1 MQTRRR
7 DPFRTVR
14 SEGALLPPE
23 LLQRV
28 ADGDQRLGGLT
39 PADYHLPEGEKL
51 RAAIERAWGLLL
63 GRWAAFQALPAPNA
77 GQSGTGQ
84 TREKWLY
91 PLFEQLGYGWLKQM
105 VRREPIILGED
116 EADHYPISH
125 RWGQHTPLHL
135 IGVGVELDR
144 RTPGVR
150 EHREDQRSPHSLV
163 QELLNR
169 TGDRHLWAVVSNGRR
184 LRLLRNNASFTRQAF
199 VEFDLE
205 GMFNGQ
211 VFADFALLWLLVHS
225 SRLEGE
231 RPADCWLE
239 RWHKGAEQA
248 GVVALDRLRDGV
260 RAAIETLGRGFLSH
274 PANDTLRAALRDGW
288 LPKEDFYRHVLRLVY
303 RLLFLFVAEDRG
315 LLAPP
320 DADPKAVERYRRYY
334 STARLRDLAGKRCGS
349 DHHDLYHSLVLV
361 MARLDQT
368 GCPELALPALGS
380 LLWSA
385 EALSVGERG
394 ASAPCLSPNRGL
406 TPPAHL
412 SPNRG
417 LTPPAHL
424 SPNRGLTPPAHLDRR
439 VSLMECRLSNK
450 ALLEAVYELAYI
462 VDGKVRRPVDYKNLG
477 SEELGSVYESLLEQ
491 NPQVDLTAPSDRLFE
506 LREVAGSER
515 KQAGAYY
522 TPTSLIQCLLD
533 SALDPVLDEAC
544 RQPDPAQAL
553 LALKVCDP
561 ACGSGHFLIAAAWRI
576 ARRLASVRS
585 GESEATPEAVR
596 SALRE
601 VIGRCIYGVDINP
614 MAAEL
619 CKVALWIEALDPGK
633 PLSFLDH
640 HIRVG
645 NSLLGATPALLKDG
659 IPDAAFEPIEGDDKA
674 VCKAYRKQNKEER
687 QGYGNLFEDAAPWE
701 QLGNLTAAMQ
711 QLNLLPEDSVADVR
725 RKEELFR
732 RYDDESSYRTSGRFL
747 ADLWCAAFVW
757 KKTRE
762 FDYPI
767 TERLFRRVWKN
778 PHDVQPWMY
787 QEVRRLAEEYQFFHW
802 HLAYPDVFRVPAKDA
817 APENEQ
823 TGWTGGFD
831 VVLGNPPWERIKLQE
846 QEWFAERRP
855 DIANARNAAQRR
867 RMIAELAE
875 QDPALYRAFLE
886 DRRQAEG
893 ESHFVRHSG
902 RYPLTGRGDVNT
914 YALFAE
920 TNRML
925 LNSRARAGF
934 IIQSDIATADTY
946 KEFFADLLAKRQL
959 LTFYDFV
966 NTEGLFPHIH
976 RTHPHFCLITL
987 SSRAS
992 GSQADF
998 AFWNTNTTHLSEPN
1012 RHFTLSAE
1020 DIALVNPN
1028 TRTCPIFR
1036 NRRDAELTKAIYR
1049 RVPVL
1054 IKEGLTPDP
1063 SPSGRGV
1070 PEGRGE
1076 GGNPWGVQFLA
1087 MFHMANDSHLF
1098 TTENTESTEKKS
1110 SVFSVSSVVKFLPL
1124 YEAKMLH
1131 QFDHRWAT
1139 YDGLETRDLTDEEK
1153 RDPSFVVQPR
1163 YWVPA
1168 AEVEDRLRDKWDR
1181 RWLLGWRDICRN
1193 TDERTVIASILPRV
1207 GVGHTMP
1214 LFLIHASAHPH
1225 YLVAILNSLVLDFVT
1240 RQKVGGTHLTYNYIE
1255 QLPVLPPAVFDQPC
1269 PWAGFTAENA
1279 ESAEKSPASSALS
1292 ASSAVSYSAWLRPR
1306 VLELTYTAWDLQPF
1320 AEDLG
1325 YAGPPFRWDE
1335 ERRFL
1340 LRCELD
1346 AAFFHLYG
1354 INREDAA
1361 YILDT
1366 FPIVRRKDEERHGE
1380 YRTKRVILE
1389 IYDALAEAAGSGRPY
1404 QTRLDPPP
1412 RAAHSQRQG
1421 SSAPGNAVDSTQ
1433 AATGG

>member
-1 MQTRRR
+1 VQTRRR
-7 DPFRTVR
+7 DPFLTVR

-23 LLQRV
+23 LLQRI

-51 RAAIERAWGLLL
+51 RAAIERAWGNLL
-63 GRWAAFQALPAPNA
+63 GRWTAFQALPALSP
-77 GQSGTGQ
+77 GQSGTNQ

-105 VRREPIILGED
+105 VMKELVILGED
-116 EADHYPISH
+116 EEDHYPISH

-135 IGVGVELDR
+135 IGIGVELDR

-169 TGDRHLWAVVSNGRR
+169 TGDRHLWAVVSNGHR

-211 VFADFALLWLLVHS
+211 VFADFALLCLLAHS

-260 RAAIETLGRGFLSH
+260 RAAIEILGRGFLANT
-274 PANDTLRAALRDGW
+274 ANDMVRAALRDGW
-288 LPKEDFYRHVLRLVY
+288 LLKEDFYRHVLRLVY

-349 DHHDLYHSLVLV
+349 DHHDLFHTLALV
-361 MARLDQT
+361 MARLDQN

-385 EALSVGERG
+385 EALAVKNGD
-394 ASAPCLSPNRGL
+394 
-406 TPPAHL
+406 H
-412 SPNRG
+412 
-417 LTPPAHL
+417 H
-424 SPNRGLTPPAHLDRR
+424 

-491 NPQVDLTAPSDRLFE
+491 DPRVDLAAPPDRLFE

-544 RQPDPAQAL
+544 RQPDPAAAL

-645 NSLLGATPALLKDG
+645 NSLLGTTPALLKDG

-674 VCKAYRKQNKEER
+674 LCRAYRRQNKEER
-687 QGYGNLFEDAAPWE
+687 QGQGGLFEDAAPWE

-711 QLNLLPEDSVADVR
+711 QLNLLPEDTVADVR

-747 ADLWCAAFVW
+747 ADLWCAVFVW
-757 KKTRE
+757 KKTRD

-767 TERLFRRVWKN
+767 TERIFRRVWKS

-787 QEVRRLAEEYQFFHW
+787 QEVRRLADEYQFFHW
-802 HLAYPDVFRVPAKDA
+802 HLAYPDVFRMPPKNAE
-817 APENEQ
+817 PENEQ
-823 TGWTGGFD
+823 TGWNGGFN
-831 VVLGNPPWERIKLQE
+831 VVLGNPPWEQLQLDPRE
-846 QEWFAERRP
+846 FFAQRAPE
-855 DIANARNAAQRR
+855 IADAQHMAARNKAIARLKEHDPVLHGEYEEFTRR
-867 RMIAELAE
+867 N
-875 QDPALYRAFLE
+875 
-886 DRRQAEG
+886 EG
-893 ESHFVRHSG
+893 IQQFVHQSG
-902 RYPLTGRGDVNT
+902 RFPLASHGRLNS
-914 YALFAE
+914 APLFAE
-920 TNRML
+920 TSRCLASPLGRIGLIVPTGLVTDSFTQFFFQDLIRSKSLASLYGFENEEFLFPGVHHSAKFCL
-925 LNSRARAGF
+925 LTLTGESLPQESTDFVFYARAT
-934 IIQSDIATADTY
+934 TALND
-946 KEFFADLLAKRQL
+946 E
-959 LTFYDFV
+959 
-966 NTEGLFPHIH
+966 
-976 RTHPHFCLITL
+976 
-987 SSRAS
+987 S
-992 GSQADF
+992 
-998 AFWNTNTTHLSEPN
+998 
-1012 RHFTLSAE
+1012 RHFSLTP
-1020 DIALVNPN
+1020 DDFALVNPN
-1028 TRTCPIFR
+1028 TLTCPVFR
-1036 NRRDAELTKAIYR
+1036 SGRDADLNKGIYR

-1054 IKEGLTPDP
+1054 AREGD
-1063 SPSGRGV
+1063 SPPGDEGWGFRGLLMFMMNTASALFRTRAELEADYWKS
-1070 PEGRGE
+1070 EG
-1076 GGNPWGVQFLA
+1076 NVF
-1087 MFHMANDSHLF
+1087 
-1098 TTENTESTEKKS
+1098 KKS
-1110 SVFSVSSVVKFLPL
+1110 DGQYLAL

-1131 QFDHRWAT
+1131 HFDHRFAT
-1139 YDGLETRDLTDEEK
+1139 YEGQTEAQANQGKLPELTPDEHL
-1153 RDPSFVVQPR
+1153 DPNRVVQPR
-1163 YWVPA
+1163 YWVPKS
-1168 AEVEDRLRDKWDR
+1168 EVTGTLRDKWDR
-1181 RWLLGWRDICRN
+1181 YWLLGWRDVCRN
-1193 TDERTVIASILPRV
+1193 TDARTVIASLIPLA
-1207 GVGHTMP
+1207 GVGHKFP
-1214 LFLIHASAHPH
+1214 LLLTTCTASQSAAL
-1225 YLVAILNSLVLDFVT
+1225 YANLCSLVFDYLA
-1240 RQKVGGTHLTYNYIE
+1240 RQKIGGTSLTFFIIK
-1255 QLPVLPPAVFDQPC
+1255 QLPVLPPTRYAEMAG
-1269 PWAGFTAENA
+1269 WASH
-1279 ESAEKSPASSALS
+1279 ESQL
-1292 ASSAVSYSAWLRPR
+1292 AWLLPR
-1306 VLELTYTAWDLQPF
+1306 VLELAYTAWDLEAF
-1320 AEDLG
+1320 ARDCGHE
-1325 YAGPPFRWDE
+1325 GPPFRWDE
-1335 ERRFL
+1335 DRRFM

-1346 AAFFHLYG
+1346 AAFFHFYG
-1354 INREDAA
+1354 LGREDAD
-1361 YILDT
+1361 YVLET
-1366 FPIVRRKDEERHGE
+1366 FPVIKKRDIDRHGE
-1380 YRTKRVILE
+1380 YRTKLAILE
-1389 IYDALAEAAGSGRPY
+1389 IYDALAEAIGTGQPY
-1404 QTRLDPPP
+1404 QTQLDRPPADP
-1412 RAAHSQRQG
+1412 RVAHGTAS
-1421 SSAPGNAVDSTQ
+1421 
-1433 AATGG
+1433 GGRKPPVT